1 MKLLNL
7 HKKLKIK
14 KAIDAMKNMAALHEP
29 DMFAGGYFDCKPTC
43 MGDASVNSSIGA
55 QWKKIISD
63 MDKYADD
70 AIKAGTGNSKLNLK
84 LDICPK

>member
-1 MKLLNL
+1 
-7 HKKLKIK
+7 
-14 KAIDAMKNMAALHEP
+14 MKNLAALHEP

-55 QWKKIISD
+55 QWKKIIAD

-70 AIKAGTGNSKLNLK
+70 AKLKKMYAEERLKAEIIQEAMSKK
-84 LDICPK
+84 W